1 VQDQP
6 VVRVQAEELRNDLLQ
21 LELDPKRILAWRQ
34 AGAVAH
40 SEDVRVDGEG
50 FLVEGGV

>member
-1 VQDQP
+1 M
-6 VVRVQAEELRNDLLQ
+6 VRVQAEELRNDLLQ
-21 LELDPKRILAWRQ
+21 LELDPKRILAWRK

-40 SEDVRVDGEG
+40 PEDVRVDGEG